1 MTAIT
6 HRQYSISFAL
16 ISNILLYHFGIT
28 EINYYLT
35 LPIILLVGKYG
46 ALFPDIDHSWNNVK
60 DKTVVNW
67 FINKLIHL
75 TGGKHRSWQTHS
87 IDIVAIY
94 TVVAAFLP
102 GILFKYEKISI
113 VNKEVLSLILIS
125 FASGWISHIF
135 SDMLTSAGVRVI
147 CFIPFKLAFV
157 PKHIGKLRFNT
168 GNEWEAFCYKST
180 RVINV
185 FIGLLAII
193 YPFIA
198 NSQINSLFEQVQNI
212 I

>member
-1 MTAIT
+1 M
-6 HRQYSISFAL
+6 
-16 ISNILLYHFGIT
+16 
-28 EINYYLT
+28 
-35 LPIILLVGKYG
+35 GKYG
-46 ALFPDIDHSWNNVK
+46 ALFPDVDHSWNNVK